1 MHKTSQESN
10 YLFHTKYLL
19 LKLLM
24 SVQFA
29 YLQVDTDKI
38 ILRAVIYYPI
48 GQHDWCSLSS
58 RILKANIFC
67 SFPIMHSLFY
77 DGTYSNNIVKK
88 K

>member
-1 MHKTSQESN
+1 MHKASQESN
-10 YLFHTKYLL
+10 YIFHTKYLP

-48 GQHDWCSLSS
+48 GQHD
-58 RILKANIFC
+58 
-67 SFPIMHSLFY
+67 
-77 DGTYSNNIVKK
+77 
-88 K
+88 